1 MRDLPDGPALLNLV
15 GLKALL
21 PTETVVE
28 FTGRGTET
36 AKVVYLCELA
46 EDVQDSITMD
56 DDEDDECDGCD
67 GGDSFDAAGAAADA
81 AAAASEAPASVVAA
95 EAGPRRGGRMRREVR
110 RD

>member
-1 MRDLPDGPALLNLV
+1 MTAAGSPGQTRSARRAHADGRQPDGPALLNLV

-56 DDEDDECDGCD
+56 DDEDG
-67 GGDSFDAAGAAADA
+67 
-81 AAAASEAPASVVAA
+81 
-95 EAGPRRGGRMRREVR
+95 
-110 RD
+110 